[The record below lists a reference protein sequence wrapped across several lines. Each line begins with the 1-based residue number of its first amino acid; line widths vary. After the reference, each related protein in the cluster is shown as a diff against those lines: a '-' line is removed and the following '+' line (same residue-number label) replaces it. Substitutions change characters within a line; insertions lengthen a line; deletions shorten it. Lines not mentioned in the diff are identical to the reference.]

1 MRHIVVPE
9 PLSQNGL
16 FDTEMFGWWHTQLA
30 PEAFLRL
37 SAGMEGVFRT
47 SILKLMPAG
56 ELGESFHAFLGRPTK
71 ELHAMCGLLLL
82 GEYRNWTVEQ
92 TANAWCFDASVQ
104 FALNLPRDNQS
115 ISERTVDNYRQLLR
129 ENEMAQDIFEKVT
142 GEIIREMGLVIKKQ
156 RLDSTHIFSD
166 MARFGRLKLL
176 AVTVKRFLT
185 QLKRHALQSYEALP
199 EELRERYAASE
210 SRLFGM
216 GSKGTRP
223 YEESIQEVARDI
235 AELIS
240 RFEDDESMGSRP
252 SFHALTRVFS
262 EHCEVTETEIAVV
275 LAKAEDEKGQSARV
289 MQNPSDLDAG
299 YDGHKGPGYQVQIS
313 QAYDTGE
320 EGAGII
326 TACVP
331 QSAAES
337 DSGSLPP
344 VQEQQKRMGTLPEI
358 QLADTAYGSQSNVEM
373 SANIGVELISPAGG
387 KAEKIVIETTPQGE
401 RQTCA
406 EATKSALDKRRA
418 EQETQEWKK
427 EYAKRSGLEGV
438 HEALDRIT
446 GIKNLKVRGMKAV
459 SMAVLMKV
467 TGWNICAAA
476 KIALARRKKAKKE
489 AGNQKNTGH
498 APWIRR
504 SPAGLCGRRPSR
516 LLPPRFLR
524 GQSEKIA
531 GGRPGYR
538 KSKIIFA
545 PASSKA
551 VCIISRRIDRRRN
564 SCRFIWKTSTASC
577 RRGRSFWC
585 PCWAASRWENRCGWS
600 SAKQR
605 RIFSPGRGKRFGICD

>member
-545 PASSKA
+545 PAS
-551 VCIISRRIDRRRN
+551 
-564 SCRFIWKTSTASC
+564 
-577 RRGRSFWC
+577 
-585 PCWAASRWENRCGWS
+585 
-600 SAKQR
+600 
-605 RIFSPGRGKRFGICD
+605 

>member
-16 FDTEMFGWWHTQLA
+16 FDTEKFGWWHTQLA

-37 SAGMEGVFRT
+37 SEGMEGVFRA

-142 GEIIREMGLVIKKQ
+142 GEIIREMGLAIKKQ

-185 QLKRHALQSYEALP
+185 QLKRHAPQSYEALP
-199 EELRERYAASE
+199 EALRERYAASE

-216 GSKGTRP
+216 GSKATRP
-223 YEESIQEVARDI
+223 YAESIQEVAQDI
-235 AELIS
+235 AELIT
-240 RFEDDESMGSRP
+240 RFEDDERMGSRP
-252 SFHALTRVFS
+252 SFQALTRAFS
-262 EHCEVTETEIAVV
+262 EHCEVTQTEIAVV

-320 EGAGII
+320 GGPGII

-337 DSGSLPP
+337 DSGSLAP
-344 VQEQQKRMGTLPEI
+344 VQEQQKRMGTVPET
-358 QLADTAYGSQSNVEM
+358 QLADTAYGSQANVEM
-373 SANIGVELISPAGG
+373 SANIGVSLISPAGG
-387 KAEKIVIETTPQGE
+387 KAAEKIVIKTSPQGVQ
-401 RQTCA
+401 RTWA
-406 EATKSALDKRRA
+406 EATRITLDKRRA
-418 EQETQEWKK
+418 EQETEEWKK
-427 EYAKRSGLEGV
+427 EYAKRSGLE
-438 HEALDRIT
+438 
-446 GIKNLKVRGMKAV
+446 
-459 SMAVLMKV
+459 
-467 TGWNICAAA
+467 
-476 KIALARRKKAKKE
+476 
-489 AGNQKNTGH
+489 
-498 APWIRR
+498 
-504 SPAGLCGRRPSR
+504 
-516 LLPPRFLR
+516 
-524 GQSEKIA
+524 
-531 GGRPGYR
+531 
-538 KSKIIFA
+538 
-545 PASSKA
+545 
-551 VCIISRRIDRRRN
+551 
-564 SCRFIWKTSTASC
+564 
-577 RRGRSFWC
+577 
-585 PCWAASRWENRCGWS
+585 
-600 SAKQR
+600 
-605 RIFSPGRGKRFGICD
+605 